1 MRDGELLEKEIR
13 FCRKDGKCIHL
24 ESIAIVFKDENESLN
39 RIVGVLK
46 DVTEKVIS
54 KSELQKNEE
63 KFLSIAEQTGQ
74 LIIDGDTRTG
84 KIRWAGAIKEITGYT
99 PEEFSK
105 VDLQACKE
113 AVHTEDRERVLNNLL
128 YCLQTGERFNQEFRF
143 RRKDGSYAYVE
154 DSSVFLKDENGNI
167 YRAFGVIKDI
177 TKKKQDEESLART
190 EEMRKKEIHHRI
202 KNNLQVI
209 SSLLDLEAEKFR
221 DEKVVEAFRNS
232 QNRVIS
238 MSLIHEELY
247 KSGDNETL
255 DFTEYLKKLIDK
267 LFQCYAA
274 GRRNIRMLTDIEPEI
289 RLHMDIAIP
298 LGTVINEI
306 VSNSLK
312 HAFSEE
318 REGEI
323 QIILHNI
330 KNSETASNNCF
341 LLTISDNGEGFPE
354 TVDFENPGSLGL
366 QLVNTL
372 VNQIEGKVEMQK
384 NNGTEFR
391 IWFGKKES

>member
-1 MRDGELLEKEIR
+1 MQDGEILEKETR
-13 FCRKDGKCIHL
+13 FRRKDGKYIYL
-24 ESIAIVFKDENESLN
+24 ENIAVVFKDEKEDLN
-39 RIVGVLK
+39 RVVGVLR
-46 DVTEKVIS
+46 DITEKVTAQH
-54 KSELQKNEE
+54 ELQKNEE

-74 LIIDGDTRTG
+74 LIIDGDTRTE
-84 KIRWAGAIKEITGYT
+84 KIRWAGAIEEITGYT

-113 AVHTEDRERVLNNLL
+113 AVHPEDRERVFSNLL
-128 YCLQTGERFNQEFRF
+128 NCLHTGERFNQEFRF
-143 RRKDGSYAYVE
+143 RRKDRSYRYVE
-154 DSSVFLKDENGNI
+154 NSSVFLKDEAGNI

-177 TKKKQDEESLART
+177 TKRKLAEEALART

-209 SSLLDLEAEKFR
+209 SSLLDLEAEKFA
-221 DEKVVEAFRNS
+221 DEKVVEAFRDS

-247 KSGDNETL
+247 KSGDKETL
-255 DFTEYLKKLIDK
+255 DFTEYLKKLTDK
-267 LFQCYAA
+267 LVQSYRV
-274 GRRNIRMLTDIEPEI
+274 GNSKIHLLSEIEPEV
-289 RLHMDIAIP
+289 RLHMDLAIP
-298 LGTVINEI
+298 LGTVINEL

-312 HAFSEE
+312 HAFPGE

-323 QIILHNI
+323 RITLSDIESARI
-330 KNSETASNNCF
+330 GSNCF
-341 LLTISDNGEGFPE
+341 LLTISDNGAGFPD
-354 TVDFENPGSLGL
+354 TVDFKNPSSLGL

-372 VNQIEGKVEMQK
+372 VNQIEGRVVMQR